1 MVASAH
7 LAPLPPAVSPIRVG
21 ARYRVAW
28 EHAGIVR
35 RERKPGLRVAERY
48 CDLRCAKSP
57 RESAEKHV
65 RVDRF
70 VASTSGPVGNHEVV
84 VIGARLSAGERSMR
98 PRVEIRAPEG
108 TGHAPRGR
116 MPERA
121 PAPLGCQHRP
131 IGSFR
136 IPDRDRTI
144 CSVRSVGCGEIFPA
158 RNPRNYCRFVCRYAR
173 SSRRSSSAP
182 FGRPVRSGARCFVES
197 TNRFMQGQVS
207 REGFPQRIWYLR
219 ERRNSGATVRSQT
232 VNITS
237 GNGS

>member
-121 PAPLGCQHRP
+121 PAPLGCQHRRS
-131 IGSFR
+131 GVSN
-136 IPDRDRTI
+136 PDRDRTI
-144 CSVRSVGCGEIFPA
+144 CSVRSVGCGEIFPHESEELLSV
-158 RNPRNYCRFVCRYAR
+158 RVQICSFEPPILVGSVR
-173 SSRRSSSAP
+173 SPSSL
-182 FGRPVRSGARCFVES
+182 GRPMLC
-197 TNRFMQGQVS
+197 
-207 REGFPQRIWYLR
+207 
-219 ERRNSGATVRSQT
+219 
-232 VNITS
+232 
-237 GNGS
+237 